1 MKTTDEPAWRDWVK
15 AVCDAPDF
23 LMRRVVLEVWKDDD
37 DV

>member
-1 MKTTDEPAWRDWVK
+1 MAGLVK
-15 AVCDAPDF
+15 MLCDAPDF